1 MVSQV
6 KSEPTVTA
14 RPAGR
19 RSGLGALV
27 FVLFAGLMVSAP
39 GLAPKAAMAITDA
52 QPAAPRRVIAIDP
65 GHGGYESGS
74 VYQSGGVVQLLEKNV
89 NLAIALFLADEL
101 RDVGYEPV
109 LTRSTDSQV
118 NVPAADRNGDGRVDN
133 DDDLQARV
141 DIANEAGA
149 SLLIS
154 IHNNGSTNPRT
165 RGTSTWFAD
174 SHPQGARG
182 RVFGQLVQAELLAGL
197 RDAGYA
203 DPIDQGANDDTPLQ
217 KPYGHLFLVGP
228 QTPRVAR
235 VSAMPGIV
243 GESLYVSSDVES
255 QLLAS
260 EPIQRAIAAAY
271 RRGVEAY
278 FARFPD

>member
-1 MVSQV
+1 LRSPAPVSSTS
-6 KSEPTVTA
+6 KRWAGLVT
-14 RPAGR
+14 
-19 RSGLGALV
+19 LALV
-27 FVLFAGLMVSAP
+27 LCMLVVAP
-39 GLAPKAAMAITDA
+39 GLLGGPIAAAN
-52 QPAAPRRVIAIDP
+52 QSSVPRVIAIDP
-65 GHGGYESGS
+65 GHGGYESGA
-74 VYQSGGVVQLLEKNV
+74 VYRSGGVVQLMEKNV
-89 NLAIALFLADEL
+89 NLEIARFLADEL
-101 RDVGYEPV
+101 RDAGYEPV
-109 LTRSTDSQV
+109 LTRTTDAQV
-118 NVPAADRNGDGRVDN
+118 NVPATDRNGDGRVDN

-141 DIANEAGA
+141 DVANEAGA

-174 SHPQGARG
+174 AHPQGARG
-182 RVFGQLVQAELLAGL
+182 RAFGQLVQAELLAGL
-197 RDAGYA
+197 REDGYA

-235 VSAMPGIV
+235 VSAMPGVV
-243 GESLYVSSDVES
+243 GESLYITSDVES

-260 EPIQRAIAAAY
+260 ESVQRAIAAAY

-278 FARFPD
+278 FARFPE